1 MPGATAYKTLVATNN
16 DSEVPRNAEQCQYRR
31 QQYLKSQKITR
42 DEIRNVILLSY
53 ELDGFYKLLQL
64 QPETLFVLI
73 HDQMKQQFVH
83 LLAITKEI
91 IPLYYDTTIS

>member
-1 MPGATAYKTLVATNN
+1 MSISAAEI
-16 DSEVPRNAEQCQYRR
+16 SE
-31 QQYLKSQKITR
+31 KSKISR

-64 QPETLFVLI
+64 QPETLFVLM

-91 IPLYYDTTIS
+91 IPVYYDTTFSLGETYVSVKILCF